1 MTQPITEQVL
11 ICPYCGSE
19 AHLQDS
25 AMIYGKS
32 FGMVYLCDRY
42 PFCDSWVG
50 VHKGTTNPLGTMA
63 DSELRELRKNA
74 HVLFDRLWKRPQV
87 NHQVSKSQY
96 GDIVKQYRTKA
107 YSFLADR
114 LQIPIDQCHIAMM
127 NNEQCQ
133 RVISI
138 LEECQISI
146 FDE

>member
-11 ICPYCGSE
+11 TCPYCGSE
-19 AHLQDS
+19 AHLKDS

-74 HVLFDRLWKRPQV
+74 HVLFDRLWRRPQV
-87 NHQVSKSQY
+87 NINNCLRINFTDMIFHLKK
-96 GDIVKQYRTKA
+96 I
-107 YSFLADR
+107 FL
-114 LQIPIDQCHIAMM
+114 
-127 NNEQCQ
+127 
-133 RVISI
+133 V
-138 LEECQISI
+138 
-146 FDE
+146 